1 MNEDLMNL
9 IENYAL
15 KKHSDVGYELL
26 NKSKSNL
33 VAMLLD
39 LLTAYYNDL
48 NSSTLRETVV
58 VRLAGYIPQFAKLGY
73 NGYRHDAVTNQRIF
87 CEVKPK
93 NVRSGSLHK
102 NKLDGSGSFNDYTW
116 AKFERHQREN
126 PKMLVSGFVDG
137 RLVYIFKFD
146 FNEQDFTQRFTE
158 QLTKRFPDGDRTS
171 RWLRSASFRFK
182 NFSQAET
189 LKTFCPLS
197 RQELDQLSE
206 FITRPV
212 VSHLQ
217 DTSVLT
223 DLKDF
228 AL

>member
-1 MNEDLMNL
+1 MNEDLLNL
-9 IENYAL
+9 IESYAL
-15 KKHSDVGYELL
+15 KTHSDVGYELL

-33 VAMLLD
+33 VAILLD

-73 NGYRHDAVTNQRIF
+73 NGYRHDAVTNQRIV

-93 NVRSGSLHK
+93 NVRSSSSRIS
-102 NKLDGSGSFNDYTW
+102 KLDGSGSFNDYTW

-146 FNEQDFTQRFTE
+146 FNEQDFTNRFAE
-158 QLTKRFPDGDRTS
+158 QLARRFPDGDIVGQ
-171 RWLRSASFRFK
+171 WLRSAGFSFK
-182 NFSQAET
+182 NFEQAET

-197 RQELDQLSE
+197 KQELNQLDKY
-206 FITRPV
+206 ITGRV
-212 VSHLQ
+212 VNHLK
-217 DTSVLT
+217 DTSALT

-228 AL
+228 AQ